1 MRLLDEQ
8 YTKRPYYGIR
18 RMTAV
23 LQAAGYEVNHKRV
36 ARILRLMGQLSP
48 PPERF
53 WVGTV
58 ETFERSNC
66 HTLPNAVMFSGYQ
79 VSWLKPR
86 F

>member
-1 MRLLDEQ
+1 MAGLEFD
-8 YTKRPYYGIR
+8 R
-18 RMTAV
+18 RVIEFFNPLPAF
-23 LQAAGYEVNHKRV
+23 R
-36 ARILRLMGQLSP
+36 GQLSP